1 MEHMAAFS
9 LNRYLTGITPFA
21 VLSVLL
27 AVALFMMSAATQ
39 NSALFG
45 HLYSLLLVV
54 SLAGIALLLL
64 LIAFNVHRLVAQY
77 RKGRLGS
84 RLTLRLLGMFV
95 LLTVI
100 PLSVLYVFS
109 IQMLNKGIDSWFDV
123 KVEEALDDALLLGRT
138 ALDSMKD
145 DMVKK
150 TQAIARE
157 LEPIPYKDV
166 ALLNDLRDEYEVAE
180 LTLFSADGRIIASS
194 SYGGFGEGATLL
206 PDRPSDTALTQAR
219 QGVLYANLDPGPQ
232 GLQLRVLV
240 PVHER
245 GIGAPARLLQVLQ
258 PVSSRY
264 TQLGTRVEA
273 AFAEYEK
280 LLYLRAPLKY
290 GFTLTLTLVALLTLL
305 LAVWA
310 AIFSA
315 RRLVAPVHEL
325 AQATRAVAEGDYRRR
340 IPVKSH
346 DEFGVLVQSFNDM
359 TRRISRAQG
368 QIKRSQQNAEAQRAY
383 LETVLTHLSSGV
395 LSLDARHHL
404 RTHNASAGQILGL
417 DLSVTVGRTLKSLA
431 DQQPQLAPF
440 VQAIE
445 TALTHEDRE
454 WHAEA
459 SVASEHAPPRTLI
472 LRGTPLPGLNGRASG
487 HVVVFDDVSA
497 LIQAQRD
504 AAWAEVARRLAHE
517 IKNPL
522 TPIQLATE
530 RIRYKCM
537 ERLPDAERELLDRS
551 TRTIIAQVDAMKS
564 MVNEFADYARPAP
577 TRLEPVNLNALIR
590 DLVELYKGKHE
601 PIATQL
607 QLAPDL
613 PAFNADPKRLRQ
625 VLHNLLLN
633 AADALVGHA
642 QPAVTISTHRVV
654 SGPRECIQLEVCDNG
669 PGFARSVIDH
679 LFEPYVTSKE
689 KGTGLGLA
697 IVKKIVDEHGGTV
710 LAANRPS
717 GGACVT
723 LRLPLVV
730 PAAVPAQAQEG
741 RA

>member
-1 MEHMAAFS
+1 MAAFS
-9 LNRYLTGITPFA
+9 LNRYLTGITPIA
-21 VLSVLL
+21 ILSVLL
-27 AVALFMMSAATQ
+27 AVALFLMSAATQ

-45 HLYSLLLVV
+45 HLYSLLLAV
-54 SLAGIALLLL
+54 SLAGIALLSL
-64 LIAFNVHRLVAQY
+64 LIAFNLHRLIAQY
-77 RKGRLGS
+77 RKGRMGS

-145 DMVKK
+145 EMVKK

-180 LTLFSADGRIIASS
+180 LTLFGADGRIIASS
-194 SYGGFGEGATLL
+194 SSGGFGEGATLL
-206 PDRPSDTALTQAR
+206 PDRPSDTALTQVR
-219 QGVLYANLDPGPQ
+219 LGGLYANLDPGPQ

-240 PVHER
+240 PVQGR
-245 GIGAPARLLQVLQ
+245 GIGAPARLLQALQ
-258 PVSSRY
+258 PVSNRY
-264 TQLGTRVEA
+264 TQLGAKVEA

-280 LLYLRAPLKY
+280 LLYLRTPLKF

-325 AQATRAVAEGDYRRR
+325 ALATHAVAEGDYRRR
-340 IPVKSH
+340 IPVKSQ

-359 TRRISRAQG
+359 TRKISRAQG

-395 LSLDARHHL
+395 LSLDARHNL
-404 RTHNASAGQILGL
+404 RTSNASASQILGV
-417 DLSVTVGRTLKSLA
+417 DLAAAAGWSLPA
-431 DQQPQLAPF
+431 MAEREPRLAPF

-445 TALTHEDRE
+445 TALAREDRE
-454 WHAEA
+454 WQTEA
-459 SVASEHAPPRTLI
+459 NLTSEHAPPRTLI

-487 HVVVFDDVSA
+487 HVVVFDDVTA

-537 ERLPDAERELLDRS
+537 ERLPEAERELLDRS
-551 TRTIIAQVDAMKS
+551 TRTIIAQVDAMKA

-577 TRLEPVNLNALIR
+577 AQLEPVNLNALIR
-590 DLVELYKGKHE
+590 DVVELYKGKHE
-601 PIATQL
+601 TIAIHL

-613 PAFNADPKRLRQ
+613 PALGAEPKRLRQ

-633 AADALVGHA
+633 AADALAGHEEPVVA
-642 QPAVTISTHRVV
+642 ISTRRIGDATRD
-654 SGPRECIQLEVCDNG
+654 SIELEVCDNG
-669 PGFARSVIDH
+669 PGFARNVIDR

-697 IVKKIVDEHGGTV
+697 IVKKIADEHGGML
-710 LAANRPS
+710 LATNRPA

-723 LRLPLVV
+723 LRLPL
-730 PAAVPAQAQEG
+730 AAVPAEASLQAQEK
-741 RA
+741 RV

>member
-1 MEHMAAFS
+1 MAAFS
-9 LNRYLTGITPFA
+9 LNRYLGGITPFA
-21 VLSVLL
+21 ILSVLL
-27 AVALFMMSAATQ
+27 AVALFLMTAATQ

-54 SLAGIALLLL
+54 SLAGIALLVL
-64 LIAFNVHRLVAQY
+64 LIALNLYRLIAQY

-150 TQAIARE
+150 THAIARE

-166 ALLNDLRDEYEVAE
+166 GLLNDLRDEYEVAE
-180 LTLFSADGRIIASS
+180 LTVFGADGRIIASS

-206 PDRPSDTALTQAR
+206 PDRPSDTALAQVR
-219 QGVLYANLDPGPQ
+219 QSGLYANLDPGPH
-232 GLQLRVLV
+232 GLQLRVLI
-240 PVHER
+240 PVQGRE
-245 GIGAPARLLQVLQ
+245 IGAPTRLLQVLQ

-264 TQLGTRVEA
+264 TQLGTKVEA

-280 LLYLRAPLKY
+280 LLYLRGPLKF

-325 AQATRAVAEGDYRRR
+325 AQATRAVAGGDYRRR
-340 IPVKSH
+340 IPVKSQ

-395 LSLDARHHL
+395 LSLDARQHL
-404 RTHNASAGQILGL
+404 RTSNAAASQILGV
-417 DLSVTVGRTLKSLA
+417 DLAAAAGRPLRTIAEREPPLT
-431 DQQPQLAPF
+431 PF
-440 VQAIE
+440 VQVIE
-445 TALTHEDRE
+445 SALAREDRE
-454 WHAEA
+454 WHAET
-459 SVASEHAPPRTLI
+459 SLTSGHSPPRALI
-472 LRGTPLPGLNGRASG
+472 LRGTPLPGLNGRAGG

-537 ERLPDAERELLDRS
+537 DRLPDAERELLDRS

-577 TRLEPVNLNALIR
+577 AQLELVNLNALIR
-590 DLVELYKGKHE
+590 DVVELYKGKHE
-601 PIATQL
+601 SITTRL

-613 PAFNADPKRLRQ
+613 PAFNAEPKQLRQ

-633 AADALVGHA
+633 AADALAGHP
-642 QPAVTISTHRVV
+642 QPVVTIGTRRV
-654 SGPRECIQLEVCDNG
+654 SIAPREYIELQVCDNG
-669 PGFARSVIDH
+669 PGFARSVIDR

-697 IVKKIVDEHGGTV
+697 IVKKIVDEHGGT
-710 LAANRPS
+710 LTAENRRD

-723 LRLPLVV
+723 LRLPLLAS
-730 PAAVPAQAQEG
+730 PAIVSERMQGG

>member
-1 MEHMAAFS
+1 MAAFS

-27 AVALFMMSAATQ
+27 AVALFLMSAATQ

-54 SLAGIALLLL
+54 SLGGIALLLL
-64 LIAFNVHRLVAQY
+64 LIAFNLHRLIAQY

-145 DMVKK
+145 EMVKK

-166 ALLNDLRDEYEVAE
+166 ALLNDLRDDYEVAE

-206 PDRPSDTALTQAR
+206 PDRPSDTALTQVR
-219 QGVLYANLDPGPQ
+219 QGGLYANLDPGPQ

-240 PVHER
+240 LVHGR
-245 GIGAPARLLQVLQ
+245 DIGAPARLLQVLQ

-264 TQLGTRVEA
+264 TQLGTKVEA

-395 LSLDARHHL
+395 LSLDARHNL
-404 RTHNASAGQILGL
+404 RTHNASASQILGV
-417 DLSVTVGRTLKSLA
+417 DLTAAAGRSLRSIA
-431 DQQPQLAPF
+431 AHQPPLAPF
-440 VQAIE
+440 VQSIE
-445 TALTHEDRE
+445 TALMREDRE
-454 WHAEA
+454 WHAEV
-459 SVASEHAPPRTLI
+459 SLTNEHTPPRTLI
-472 LRGTPLPGLNGRASG
+472 LRGTPLPGLNGRAGG

-530 RIRYKCM
+530 RIRHKCM
-537 ERLPDAERELLDRS
+537 ERLPDTERELLDRS

-577 TRLEPVNLNALIR
+577 AQLEPVNLNALIR
-590 DLVELYKGKHE
+590 DVAELYKGKHE
-601 PIATQL
+601 TIATHL
-607 QLAPDL
+607 QLAADL
-613 PAFNADPKRLRQ
+613 PAFSAEPKRLRQ

-642 QPAVTISTHRVV
+642 QPAVTISTRRIT
-654 SGPRECIQLEVCDNG
+654 SATRECIELEVCDNG
-669 PGFARSVIDH
+669 PGFARSVIDR

-697 IVKKIVDEHGGTV
+697 IVKKIVDEHGGTL
-710 LAANRPS
+710 LAANRPA

-723 LRLPLVV
+723 LRLPLVAP
-730 PAAVPAQAQEG
+730 PAMSAQVQEG

>member
-1 MEHMAAFS
+1 MAAFA
-9 LNRYLTGITPFA
+9 LNRYLSGITPFA

-27 AVALFMMSAATQ
+27 AVALFFMTAATQ

-54 SLAGIALLLL
+54 SLAGIALLSL
-64 LIAFNVHRLVAQY
+64 LIAFSLYRLIAQY

-145 DMVKK
+145 EMVKK

-157 LEPIPYKDV
+157 IEPIPYKDV

-180 LTLFSADGRIIASS
+180 LTLFGTDNRIIASS

-206 PDRPSDTALTQAR
+206 PDRPSDTALTQVR
-219 QGVLYANLDPGPQ
+219 QGGLYANLDPGPQ

-240 PVHER
+240 PVHGR

-264 TQLGTRVEA
+264 AELGTKVEA

-280 LLYLRAPLKY
+280 LLYLRAPLKF

-340 IPVKSH
+340 IPVKSQ

-395 LSLDARHHL
+395 LSLDARYNL
-404 RTHNASAGQILGL
+404 RTYNASASQILGV
-417 DLSVTVGRTLKSLA
+417 DLAVGAGRSLGA
-431 DQQPQLAPF
+431 IAEHQPQLLPF
-440 VQAIE
+440 VHAIE
-445 TALTHEDRE
+445 TALAREDGE

-459 SVASEHAPPRTLI
+459 SLTSERVPPRTLI

-530 RIRYKCM
+530 RIRFKCM

-564 MVNEFADYARPAP
+564 MVNEFADYARPALAQ
-577 TRLEPVNLNALIR
+577 LEPVNLNALIR
-590 DLVELYKGKHE
+590 DVVELYKGKHE
-601 PIATQL
+601 TIATHL

-613 PAFNADPKRLRQ
+613 PTFSAEPKRLRQ

-633 AADALVGHA
+633 ATDALVGRPE
-642 QPAVTISTHRVV
+642 PAVTISTRRVT
-654 SGPRECIQLEVCDNG
+654 SGPRDCIELEVCDNG
-669 PGFARSVIDH
+669 PGFARNVIDH

-697 IVKKIVDEHGGTV
+697 IVKKIVDEHGGMAA
-710 LAANRPS
+710 AANGAT

-723 LRLPLVV
+723 LRLPLVT
-730 PAAVPAQAQEG
+730 PSAMAQAQEG